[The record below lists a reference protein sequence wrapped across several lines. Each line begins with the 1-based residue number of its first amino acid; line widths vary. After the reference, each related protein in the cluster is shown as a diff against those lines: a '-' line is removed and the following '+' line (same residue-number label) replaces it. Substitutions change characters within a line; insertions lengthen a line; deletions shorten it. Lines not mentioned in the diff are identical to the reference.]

1 MKRLVNAASSRHIVV
16 NALRVSAVVGTLV
29 NLINQS
35 GPVLQGHAPSWLHI
49 GMNYLMPYLVASY
62 SAARNELGLREQA
75 VVQVSDRAPGRL
87 DPPLD
92 GPDRL
97 PGHMDL
103 FLRHADPAPEHL
115 FSFAQFVADNEF
127 LSADPRFSAAW
138 RDAETFSAT
147 AFDEWD
153 RAGRP
158 ADWDAVWNARHRAH
172 ALEVI
177 ENLKTIAMARPVARE
192 RSGSSVA

>member
-16 NALRVSAVVGTLV
+16 NALRVSAVVGTMV

-49 GMNYLMPYLVASY
+49 GLNYLMPYLVASY
-62 SAARNELGLREQA
+62 SAARNELGLRDRT
-75 VVQVSDRAPGRL
+75 VVPVSARAPDRL
-87 DPPLD
+87 GPPVAGPAG

-103 FLRHADPAPEHL
+103 FLRHADTAPEHL

-172 ALEVI
+172 ALLVI
-177 ENLKTIAMARPVARE
+177 ESLKTIAMARPVPART
-192 RSGSSVA
+192 V